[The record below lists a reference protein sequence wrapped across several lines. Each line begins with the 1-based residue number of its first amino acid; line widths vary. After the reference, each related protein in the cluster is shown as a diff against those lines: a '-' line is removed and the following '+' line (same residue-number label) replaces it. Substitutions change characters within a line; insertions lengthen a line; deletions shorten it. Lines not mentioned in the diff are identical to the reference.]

1 MTPDATVAEP
11 PWFHLLPGAEPAVFL
26 TGGSMLF
33 DIDQSL
39 LSALARAEPEALE
52 ELRALAASPPD
63 LPGPLAPIAALSLNI
78 AQACNLACSYCYADE
93 GRFGGRPRMMGSAVA
108 CAAIDRLM
116 AQARGRATVGFIG
129 GEPFLNRR
137 LLHDAVAYAKMTAVR
152 AGLAVG
158 FSVTTNAT
166 LLTDDD
172 LRLLRDEAFSVTV
185 SLDGGPVQNRNRSDR
200 RRADS
205 TAMALGGIAPL
216 LTRPGRATITAR
228 ATLTRG
234 DLDVLGR
241 LEWLGAAGFAEIGVS
256 PARTGPS
263 AALRLREDDWPQLLD
278 RMTEAADAELARV
291 FAGAAPRF
299 SNLWTAL
306 GVIHR
311 GAARPLPCGSAATY
325 LSVDVDGAFASCHRT
340 IGQEAFRMGS
350 VEEGFD
356 AAGRRRFLTT
366 RIVDR
371 QEPCRACWA
380 RYLCGG
386 GCHAEVAEVGR
397 AGCDYIRGWLDY
409 SLRAYRD
416 VAARRPELLS
426 WSEI

>member
-1 MTPDATVAEP
+1 VTPDTAIAEP

-39 LSALARAEPEALE
+39 LGALARAEPEALA
-52 ELRALAASPPD
+52 ELRTLAASPPD
-63 LPGPLAPIAALSLNI
+63 FPETLVPIAALSLNV
-78 AQACNLACSYCYADE
+78 AQSCNLACTYCYADE
-93 GRFGGRPRMMGSAVA
+93 GRFGGRPRMMESTVA
-108 CAAIDRLM
+108 FAAIDRLM
-116 AQARGRATVGFIG
+116 GQARGRATVGFIG

-137 LLHDAVAYAKMTAVR
+137 LIHDAVTYAKRAAVR

-172 LRLLRDEAFSVTV
+172 LQLLRDEAFTVTV
-185 SLDGGPVQNRNRSDR
+185 SLDGGPVQNRNRPDR
-200 RRADS
+200 RRANS

-216 LTRPGRATITAR
+216 LARPGRARICAR
-228 ATLTRG
+228 ATITRG
-234 DLDVLGR
+234 ELDIISR
-241 LEWLGAAGFAEIGVS
+241 LEWLSGAGFTEIGVS
-256 PARTGPS
+256 PARTGPNT
-263 AALRLREDDWPQLLD
+263 ALRLQEDDWPQLLD
-278 RMTEAADAELARV
+278 RMTEAADAELTRV
-291 FAGAAPRF
+291 FAGAEPRF
-299 SNLWTAL
+299 SNLWAAL
-306 GVIHR
+306 GAIHR
-311 GAARPLPCGSAATY
+311 GAARSLPCGSAATY

-340 IGQEAFRMGS
+340 VGQEAFRMGS
-350 VEEGFD
+350 VDEGFD
-356 AAGRRRFLTT
+356 HEDRRRFLTA

-371 QEPCRACWA
+371 QEPCRTCWA

-409 SLRAYRD
+409 CLRAYRD
-416 VAARRPELLS
+416 VAAHRPDLLS
-426 WSEI
+426 RGEP

>member
-1 MTPDATVAEP
+1 
-11 PWFHLLPGAEPAVFL
+11 
-26 TGGSMLF
+26 MLF

-39 LSALARAEPEALE
+39 LGALAQAEPEALAK
-52 ELRALAASPPD
+52 LKTLAASPPD
-63 LPGPLAPIAALSLNI
+63 LPGPLPQIAALSLNV
-78 AQACNLACSYCYADE
+78 AQSCNLACTYCYADE
-93 GRFGGRPRMMGSAVA
+93 GRFGGRRRMMESAVA
-108 CAAIDRLM
+108 FAAIDRLI

-137 LLHDAVAYAKMTAVR
+137 LIHDAVAYAKMAAVR

-166 LLTDDD
+166 LLTGDD
-172 LRLLRDEAFSVTV
+172 LRLLRDEAFTVTV
-185 SLDGGPVQNRNRSDR
+185 SLDGGPVQNRNRPDR
-200 RRADS
+200 RHADS
-205 TAMALGGIAPL
+205 TDMALGGIAPL
-216 LTRPGRATITAR
+216 LAEPGRARIVAR
-228 ATLTRG
+228 ATITRG
-234 DLDVLGR
+234 DLDVVGR
-241 LEWLGAAGFAEIGVS
+241 LEWLGGAGFTEIGVS

-263 AALRLREDDWPQLLD
+263 AMLRLGEDDWQQLLD
-278 RMTEAADAELARV
+278 RMIEAADAELGRV
-291 FAGAAPRF
+291 FRGAPPRF

-306 GVIHR
+306 GAIHS
-311 GAARPLPCGSAATY
+311 GAARPLPCGSTATY
-325 LSVDVDGAFASCHRT
+325 LSVDVDGVFASCHRT
-340 IGQEAFRMGS
+340 VGHEAFRMGS
-350 VEEGFD
+350 VDKGFD
-356 AAGRRRFLTT
+356 AEGRRRFLST

-371 QEPCRACWA
+371 QEPCRTCWA

-426 WSEI
+426 RSET